1 MNAEDRKEYNKKYYQ
16 AHKEKIIK
24 SACEKVFCDKCGRS
38 VIKNN
43 IKTHQKSKI
52 CARYA
57 LEKIAKPDIE
67 HVDIDKVIPD
77 LGRNSEGIPPSCTR
91 DLGRNSEQLN
101 DIEINEQN
109 FNIFLTKLEDFIF
122 CKKQQ
127 QQSCVK

>member
-43 IKTHQKSKI
+43 IKSHQKSKI

-57 LEKIAKPDIE
+57 IEKIAKPDIDQE
-67 HVDIDKVIPD
+67 NVIPD
-77 LGRNSEGIPPSCTR
+77 PQI
-91 DLGRNSEQLN
+91 N

>member
-16 AHKEKIIK
+16 AHKEKILK

-57 LEKIAKPDIE
+57 LEKIAKPDIDQE
-67 HVDIDKVIPD
+67 NVIPD
-77 LGRNSEGIPPSCTR
+77 SDPQI
-91 DLGRNSEQLN
+91 N

-109 FNIFLTKLEDFIF
+109 FNIFLTKLEDFIL

-127 QQSCVK
+127 QQYCVK

>member
-57 LEKIAKPDIE
+57 LEKIAKPDI
-67 HVDIDKVIPD
+67 DIDKVIPD
-77 LGRNSEGIPPSCTR
+77 LERNT
-91 DLGRNSEQLN
+91 QLN

>member
-43 IKTHQKSKI
+43 IKSHQKSKI

-57 LEKIAKPDIE
+57 IEKIAKPDIDQE
-67 HVDIDKVIPD
+67 NVIPD
-77 LGRNSEGIPPSCTR
+77 PQI
-91 DLGRNSEQLN
+91 N

-122 CKKQQ
+122 CK
-127 QQSCVK
+127 

>member
-16 AHKEKIIK
+16 AHKEKILK

-57 LEKIAKPDIE
+57 LEKFAKPDIDQE
-67 HVDIDKVIPD
+67 NVIPD
-77 LGRNSEGIPPSCTR
+77 P
-91 DLGRNSEQLN
+91 QLN

-109 FNIFLTKLEDFIF
+109 FNIFLTKLEDFIL

-127 QQSCVK
+127 QQYCVK